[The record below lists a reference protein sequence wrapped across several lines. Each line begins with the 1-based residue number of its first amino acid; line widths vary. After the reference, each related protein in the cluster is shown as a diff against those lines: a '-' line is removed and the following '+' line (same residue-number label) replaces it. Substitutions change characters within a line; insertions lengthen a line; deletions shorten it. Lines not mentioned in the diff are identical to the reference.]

1 MTNLYK
7 QINQTYV
14 YHQQNLWFLYY
25 NVSICLV
32 L

>member
-14 YHQQNLWFLYY
+14 YHQQILWFLYY